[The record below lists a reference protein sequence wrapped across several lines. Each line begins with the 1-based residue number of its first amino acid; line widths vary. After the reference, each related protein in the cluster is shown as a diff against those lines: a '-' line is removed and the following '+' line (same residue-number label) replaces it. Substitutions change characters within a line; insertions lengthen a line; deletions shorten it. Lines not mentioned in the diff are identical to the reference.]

1 MKKICLIGSP
11 NTIER
16 NIFHM
21 LSSDYQVQICM
32 DDPKLI
38 EEVFQVVSPDLVL
51 IYISEQDEA
60 YFEIFEMVKA
70 LDKRVQVLC
79 IGSEE
84 EITYFQEYLKEERIR
99 ILLRPV
105 NNNQIRAKIERMLAA
120 PSSGKGKA
128 GGNSAKKKTIQ
139 IIDDSS
145 IQLRMLQGLLSKKY
159 IVNTAESAEEG
170 LKQMELDI
178 PDLILLDYDMP
189 GCDGTQT
196 FEMIKKDMRFCDIP
210 VVFLTGV
217 NDRKRI
223 QAALNLQPEGYLLKP
238 VNKNKLLDMVQEM
251 LQADK
256 MS

>member
-21 LSSDYQVQICM
+21 LSADYQVQICM
-32 DDPKLI
+32 DDPRLI
-38 EEVFQVVSPDLVL
+38 EEIFHVVSPDLVL
-51 IYISEQDEA
+51 IYISDQNEV
-60 YFEIFEMVKA
+60 YCEIFELVKA

-79 IGSEE
+79 IGAEE
-84 EITYFQEYLKEERIR
+84 EISYFKEYLKEERIR

-105 NNNQIRAKIERMLAA
+105 NNNQIREKIKRILGAH
-120 PSSGKGKA
+120 SSGQGQT
-128 GGNSAKKKTIQ
+128 GDGLAKKKRIQ

-145 IQLRMLQGLLSKKY
+145 IQLRMLQGLLERQY
-159 IVNTAESAEEG
+159 IVNTAISSEEA

-178 PDLILLDYDMP
+178 PHLILLDYDMP
-189 GCDGTQT
+189 GCDGIET

-223 QAALNLQPEGYLLKP
+223 QAVLNLQPEGYLLKP
-238 VNKNKLLDMVQEM
+238 VSKKKLLDMVQGI

-256 MS
+256 M